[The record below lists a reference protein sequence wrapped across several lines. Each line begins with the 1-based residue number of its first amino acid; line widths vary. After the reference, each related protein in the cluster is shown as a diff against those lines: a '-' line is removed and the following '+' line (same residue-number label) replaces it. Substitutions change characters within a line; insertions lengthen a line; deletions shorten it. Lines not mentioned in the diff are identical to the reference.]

1 MILEKM
7 ITDIVFRLAL
17 SELALVPKINM
28 FVIDE
33 ELSYFNKSHLTT
45 ISKLINIIKKQYQY
59 VIIISHDNKI
69 TDIADHE
76 IFLNRKK
83 NEYGFINNIDTN
95 AKPSKTYKYKER
107 IIPKIILEKEVITL

>member
-33 ELSYFNKSHLTT
+33 ELSYFNKSL
-45 ISKLINIIKKQYQY
+45 L
-59 VIIISHDNKI
+59 
-69 TDIADHE
+69 
-76 IFLNRKK
+76 
-83 NEYGFINNIDTN
+83 
-95 AKPSKTYKYKER
+95 
-107 IIPKIILEKEVITL
+107 